1 MQSTFIK
8 PRDLKLIDNIIYR
21 FIWNLKKDSYRVSG
35 KIGRKTL
42 ISSFEN
48 SGLKAPDIFAIDKA
62 IKYKALLTH
71 EKHDHPIKNLY
82 IVTY

>member
-8 PRDLKLIDNIIYR
+8 PGDLKLIDNIIYR

-35 KIGRKTL
+35 KIGRKTF

-48 SGLKAPDIFAIDKA
+48 GGLKAPDIFAIDKD
-62 IKYKALLTH
+62 IKYKA
-71 EKHDHPIKNLY
+71 
-82 IVTY
+82 